1 MRLSVH
7 VAIVVGLAGVLPL
20 PFAALG
26 QTNTSSL
33 QSPGAAQ
40 ATLSPSQ
47 QMPAPPRVSFA
58 DGKLTVIANNSTIQ
72 DVVNAVRGATGTTF
86 DVLGGPIQDRLFGQY
101 GPGPVN
107 TVLEQILRGSGFN
120 YIFVSTPG
128 APGQVKTATLMAK
141 SNEASTPAIAPQRSP
156 AQQNANQEAPPDANS
171 GGEDETPQPEP
182 AQEEP
187 TPQLY
192 PQISPPAEN
201 SPANPNAP
209 KSPEQLLQ
217 ELQRLQQLRQQQQ
230 QNNTANPQ

>member
-7 VAIVVGLAGVLPL
+7 VVVLVGVAGILSLAAP
-20 PFAALG
+20 A
-26 QTNTSSL
+26 QTNTGSK
-33 QSPGAAQ
+33 PMAAGAQ

-47 QMPAPPRVSFA
+47 QMPSPPRVSYA
-58 DGKLTVIANNSTIQ
+58 DGKLTVIANNSTIR
-72 DVVNAVRGATGTTF
+72 DVVDAVRGATGTTF
-86 DVLGGPIQDRLFGQY
+86 NVLGGPVQDRLFGQY

-120 YIFVSTPG
+120 YIFVNAPG

-141 SNEASTPAIAPQRSP
+141 SNEASTPAIAPQPNP
-156 AQQNANQEAPPDANS
+156 AQQNNNQDVPPDANS

-192 PQISPPAEN
+192 PQMSPPAEN

-217 ELQRLQQLRQQQQ
+217 ELQRLQQVRQQQQ